1 MDHLSSWST
10 CNISLS
16 PWILGSSLYL
26 LATRPFRLQLNQHS
40 YPLPWKQLI
49 LATLVFA
56 LSQLLVILWQFI
68 DSFTVV
74 HMLQTYGLGFREAI
88 MQKGSMIEVLHLF
101 K

>member
-56 LSQLLVILWQFI
+56 LSQLLLF
-68 DSFTVV
+68 
-74 HMLQTYGLGFREAI
+74 YGNL
-88 MQKGSMIEVLHLF
+88 
-101 K
+101 